1 MGKRKRSKSP
11 SRKEVVGDSYCELFF
26 YHRVLIRRR
35 RLGICKNAKCDKKA
49 HDTIV
54 MEESWILNN
63 VNTYIEKMLT
73 ISSVTG
79 QNYMEGATHFLKG
92 HKEASS
98 IDIRMIYNCFTD
110 LEVAASPAIDLQ
122 IPVECYITIL
132 SFMKNGIQ
140 RFLHFFSSDI
150 EQGLIPDL
158 KSAIAFER

>member
-1 MGKRKRSKSP
+1 MGKRRRSQSP
-11 SRKEVVGDSYCELFF
+11 SRKEVVVDRNCDLFF
-26 YHRVLIRRR
+26 CHRVLILRR

-49 HDTIV
+49 HNTIV
-54 MEESWILNN
+54 MEKSWILNN

-110 LEVAASPAIDLQ
+110 LEVAPSTAIDLQ

-132 SFMKNGIQ
+132 SFMENGIQ
-140 RFLHFFSSDI
+140 RFLHFFSANVESD
-150 EQGLIPDL
+150 LIPDL
-158 KSAIAFER
+158 KSASAFER